1 MNIYSFHLFMFF
13 GGGTQSRKKKKK
25 EKKQELH
32 FCVEMIN
39 VKLRVLIMFT

>member
-25 EKKQELH
+25 RKETGITFL
-32 FCVEMIN
+32 C
-39 VKLRVLIMFT
+39 